1 MNAVIIIQARTASTR
16 LPAKALLPI
25 AGHSSAILAA
35 LRASN
40 RQHHTILATSDR
52 PSDDVLAGEAQKH
65 GVATFRGPL
74 EDVLARYFLATA
86 NLADDCIVVRL
97 TADNVVPDGDLVDE
111 MA

>member
-1 MNAVIIIQARTASTR
+1 VNAVIIIQARTASTR

-52 PSDDVLAGEAQKH
+52 PSDDVLAGEAQNMVWRLSADRLRMYSL
-65 GVATFRGPL
+65 GISWPPRTWQT
-74 EDVLARYFLATA
+74 TA
-86 NLADDCIVVRL
+86 L
-97 TADNVVPDGDLVDE
+97 
-111 MA
+111 